1 MNTDPSIDIN
11 PADEAEY
18 LRTLIRVWCDA
29 VDAEWNAPYEDLAQ
43 AVADR
48 TDAEKYLRA
57 AVHR

>member
-1 MNTDPSIDIN
+1 MNTEPSIDIS

-18 LRTLIRVWCDA
+18 LRTLIRAWCDA

-48 TDAEKYLRA
+48 NHAEKYLRA
-57 AVHR
+57 AAYR